1 MLGIRLALPDQQDE
15 KKPHVLLVFHEQKYL
30 VQMGDAP
37 AGNARRVIH
46 ALKSF
51 QKFSDK
57 DKEHLDSIIAR
68 KIDLQKMVHTP
79 DPSYVEKLASCETE
93 VEELRRL
100 ITLREQGDLNAASL

>member
-1 MLGIRLALPDQQDE
+1 MALPDQQDE
-15 KKPHVLLVFHEQKYL
+15 KKPYVLLVFHAQKYL
-30 VQMGDAP
+30 VQMGGDAP
-37 AGNARRVIH
+37 AGNARRVIN

-79 DPSYVEKLASCETE
+79 DPSYAEKLASCETE

-100 ITLREQGDLNAASL
+100 ITLREQGNSNAASL

>member
-1 MLGIRLALPDQQDE
+1 MI
-15 KKPHVLLVFHEQKYL
+15 
-30 VQMGDAP
+30 
-37 AGNARRVIH
+37 N

-79 DPSYVEKLASCETE
+79 DLSYVEKLASCETE

-100 ITLREQGDLNAASL
+100 ITLREQGNSNAASL

>member
-1 MLGIRLALPDQQDE
+1 MFCWCSMSRNIWCRW
-15 KKPHVLLVFHEQKYL
+15 
-30 VQMGDAP
+30 GDAP
-37 AGNARRVIH
+37 AGNARRVIN

-79 DPSYVEKLASCETE
+79 DPSYAEKLASCETE

-100 ITLREQGDLNAASL
+100 ITLREQGNSNAASL